1 MNQRGLCLASIRQLK
16 TRAGKGV
23 RFYRCIFMEVE
34 EEEAAEDII
43 YTYIHITHTHTGIWC
58 AHLTRHKGTTP
69 PNLSPNLSPN
79 HKGIGRGQ
87 TSHRDAE

>member
-1 MNQRGLCLASIRQLK
+1 
-16 TRAGKGV
+16 
-23 RFYRCIFMEVE
+23 MEVE

-79 HKGIGRGQ
+79 HKGIGR
-87 TSHRDAE
+87 